1 MPFDS
6 LPIEIVLSIFECL
19 PTKYLPQCAAVS
31 KLWTA
36 LVIPLL
42 WQSVSIT
49 PLSED
54 PFVTAIKQNLIDV
67 TNFKYTTTLTITCE
81 LVTGDTGPA
90 SKCFRQ
96 IRERIRN
103 FRLLRDLITR
113 RRTPRLQY
121 LKIILS
127 ESNIDAVPVG
137 RGRWILIQRV
147 FKSYNEGIPKFV
159 TALSRNRDGM
169 QLDVQY
175 SDVPLVPF
183 SKPKLLP
190 LIFSLKETLTI
201 ATLRSDEFTA
211 EWIYDD
217 ISLPCLQTLDLGLS
231 QNHSRRG
238 LIGLILDCPT
248 LTWTNF
254 QGTGIQSLCLNN
266 FALPAA
272 LIVPET
278 LTTLTIIDAGTPVNA
293 VLLSLF
299 SLRNLENLEVNQSRW
314 SPLSVRYR
322 GHDPRVYHHEDLLS
336 KPIVSTNLRTLK
348 LSNCLYQPEII
359 YRLALECPNLDTVR
373 LLLVDPGSFL
383 IRQITSAATVPCLE
397 LDPYYRRYDYWDAF
411 LRGFGSDFAHV
422 LCPIIDLWKYSS
434 SSRDQRCWELRKVN
448 KRSSH
453 GKIFVRVVS
462 NKLQLRQIRQGGGSY
477 AEAQQEWLETE
488 EAKGRVMY
496 WEFKQC

>member
-31 KLWTA
+31 KLWKA
-36 LVIPLL
+36 LVIPLI

-67 TNFKYTTTLTITCE
+67 TNFKYTTALTITCE

-103 FRLLRDLITR
+103 FTLLRNRITR
-113 RRTPRLQY
+113 RRTPRLKY

-127 ESNIDAVPVG
+127 ESNIDSIPIG
-137 RGRWILIQRV
+137 RGRWVLIQRV

-159 TALSRNRDGM
+159 TALSRNRDVM

-175 SDVPLVPF
+175 SDGPLVPF

-190 LIFSLKETLTI
+190 IIFSLKETLTI

-211 EWIYDD
+211 EWVYDD
-217 ISLPCLQTLDLGLS
+217 ISLPCLRTLNLGVS
-231 QNHSRRG
+231 QNHSRE
-238 LIGLILDCPT
+238 GLILDGEK

-254 QGTGIQSLCLNN
+254 QGTGIQSLCLSN

-293 VLLSLF
+293 LLLSLF
-299 SLRNLENLEVNQSRW
+299 SLRNLENLEVNQSQRK
-314 SPLSVRYR
+314 PLSLQYR
-322 GHDPRVYHHEDLLS
+322 HDPRVYHHEDLLS

-359 YRLALECPNLDTVR
+359 CRLALECPNLNTVR
-373 LLLVDPGSFL
+373 LLLVEPGSFL
-383 IRQITSAATVPCLE
+383 IRQITSAATVPYLE
-397 LDPYYRRYDYWDAF
+397 LDPYYRRCDYWDAF
-411 LRGFGSDFAHV
+411 LRGFGSDFGHV

-434 SSRDQRCWELRKVN
+434 SGRDQRCWELRKVS

-477 AEAQQEWLETE
+477 AEAQQEWLEME
-488 EAKGRVMY
+488 EAKGKVMY